1 VEEKPDEL
9 KVNFGVLFF
18 IFLVL
23 AAGFAALVGFDSKSS
38 SVSPTPTPQ
47 AELKINL
54 GQKEANNQN
63 PKAET
68 MSQTEEVKELKVED
82 LRPGTG
88 DEAQSGKK
96 ITVNYLGTLV
106 DGTKF
111 DSSYDRG
118 QPFSFVLGS
127 GQVIAG
133 WDRGLVGM
141 KVGGKRKLVIPPNLG
156 YGNQAVG
163 NIPPNSTLIFEVEL
177 LSVE

>member
-1 VEEKPDEL
+1 MEEKHDEL

-18 IFLVL
+18 LFLLL
-23 AAGFAALVGFDSKSS
+23 AAGFAALVGFGGKSS
-38 SVSPTPTPQ
+38 SVSPTPKPQ

-54 GQKEANNQN
+54 GQKEASSQDLEKMN
-63 PKAET
+63 
-68 MSQTEEVKELKVED
+68 QTEEVKELKVED
-82 LRPGTG
+82 SKIGTG
-88 DEAQSGKK
+88 DEAQIGKK
-96 ITVNYLGTLV
+96 ITVNYLGTLI

-118 QPFSFVLGS
+118 QPFSFVLGK
-127 GQVIAG
+127 GEVIAG
-133 WDRGLVGM
+133 WDQGLIGM
-141 KVGGKRKLVIPPNLG
+141 KVGGKRKLIIPPSLG

>member
-1 VEEKPDEL
+1 MEEKPYEL

-18 IFLVL
+18 LFLLL
-23 AAGFAALVGFDSKSS
+23 AAGFVVLVGFGSKSS
-38 SVSPTPTPQ
+38 SVSTTPTPQ
-47 AELKINL
+47 ADLKINL

-63 PKAET
+63 LET
-68 MSQTEEVKELKVED
+68 MNQTEEVKELKVED
-82 LRPGTG
+82 LKPGTG
-88 DEAQSGKK
+88 TEAQKGKK

-111 DSSYDRG
+111 DSSYDRD

-133 WDRGLVGM
+133 WDQGLIGM
-141 KVGGKRKLVIPPNLG
+141 KVGGKRKLIIPPNLG